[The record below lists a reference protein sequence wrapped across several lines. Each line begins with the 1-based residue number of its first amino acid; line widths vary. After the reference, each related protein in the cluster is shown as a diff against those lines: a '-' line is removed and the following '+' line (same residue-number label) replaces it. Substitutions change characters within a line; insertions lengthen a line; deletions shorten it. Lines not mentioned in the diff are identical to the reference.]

1 MANTN
6 ETVLNVNSEGSKKGF
21 LGNGL
26 LQTII
31 KKCLF
36 LLTFLLPLFWSP
48 LTSSAYDF
56 GKYQVLFVL
65 ASVSFLAWSAKIVL
79 KDKAISFNLNLL
91 DFSVIAFLLVGV
103 LSSIFSVDKYV
114 SLFGSYGIFS
124 DGLIGMLSFGAVYFL
139 IRGAK
144 NQSTEKFGL
153 TIENLLKVFFA
164 SFAIVLFVAYFSVSG
179 LGNKFSIN
187 DASIQQRIFNTTSF
201 SLEGLSV
208 FISTAM
214 VLLTGVIICS
224 DFKIKKT
231 FLKVLLF
238 ASLVLLIIIDVMPS
252 WIILSVGLSF
262 LTILALSTNSF
273 KEDMHR
279 LLLPIFFVIISVLF
293 IFIGLGNGSTD
304 SFFTFPQEQYLE
316 QSASYDIALSTIKE
330 GPKNLLIGSG
340 PATWLNDF
348 LKNKPSFFNEESVLW
363 NARLNYAGS
372 YIAGLVATTGVLGT
386 LSYLSLIAFSLI
398 GFFLLKDKKNSIPY
412 ISAIIAVLAGQFVYY
427 QNTVLMFLAW
437 FIFGLG
443 SVAWKDSLSKKFSIK
458 ESFSSER
465 KPEFNL
471 GFSVI
476 LILISLSVIT
486 GLYFT
491 TKECLADNNYVQAQ
505 KATSL
510 SDAVSYLEKSVEQDP
525 YRVTYRVVLS
535 QVYLS
540 QVYEEN
546 NKPEK
551 EQDVIIVQEK
561 MNNVTGQIAI
571 LESDFSNYVSAWELI
586 GVINRD
592 VLGDA
597 EAAIEAF
604 EKALDID
611 RRNPTLHLEIGKL
624 HVSLNDLIK
633 SRESFVKAQEMKP
646 NYIEAFLLE
655 ALTYEQ
661 EDPDEVISKLKD
673 VELKFPLDR
682 DVKYQLGRLYYNQD
696 ETDLANSYFIETIQI
711 DPNYSNAYYSLA
723 LLYEKKEEP
732 ETAIALLQRVL
743 ELNPGNQE
751 VLQKIEELES
761 QVK

>member
-6 ETVLNVNSEGSKKGF
+6 ETVLNVNSAGSKKSF

-26 LQTII
+26 LQRII

-48 LTSSAYDF
+48 LTSSFYDF

-103 LSSIFSVDKYV
+103 LSSIFSVDKYI
-114 SLFGSYGIFS
+114 SLFGSYGSFS
-124 DGLIGMLSFGAVYFL
+124 DGLIGILSFGVVYFL

-144 NQSTEKFGL
+144 NQSMEKFGL

-164 SFAIVLFVAYFSVSG
+164 SFAIVLLVAYFSVSG

-187 DASIQQRIFNTTSF
+187 DISIQQRIFNTTSF
-201 SLEGLSV
+201 SLEGLSI
-208 FISTAM
+208 FISTVM

-224 DFKIKKT
+224 DFKINKC
-231 FLKVLLF
+231 FLKILLF
-238 ASLVLLIIIDVMPS
+238 ASLVLLIVIDIIPA

-262 LTILALSTNSF
+262 LTVLALSTDSF
-273 KEDMHR
+273 KGDMHR

-293 IFIGLGNGSTD
+293 VFIGLGSGSAD

-316 QSASYDIALSTIKE
+316 QSASYDIAFNTIKE
-330 GPKNLLIGSG
+330 GPKNFLIGSG

-348 LKNKPSFFNEESVLW
+348 LKNRPASFNEESVLW
-363 NARLNYAGS
+363 GARLNYAGS
-372 YIAGLVATTGVLGT
+372 YIAGLIATTGVLGSF
-386 LSYLSLIAFSLI
+386 SYFSLIVFSLI

-412 ISAIIAVLAGQFVYY
+412 ISAIIAVLVGQFVYY
-427 QNTVLMFLAW
+427 QNTALMFLAW

-471 GFSVI
+471 GFSVV
-476 LILISLSVIT
+476 LILISLSVMA
-486 GLYFT
+486 GLYFA

-505 KATSL
+505 EATSL

-525 YRVTYRVVLS
+525 YRVTYRIVLS
-535 QVYLS
+535 QAYLS

-546 NKPEK
+546 NKPAE
-551 EQDVIIVQEK
+551 EQDAIILQEK
-561 MNNVTGQIAI
+561 INNVTEQVSI
-571 LESDFSNYVSAWELI
+571 LESDFSNYVNTWELI
-586 GVINRD
+586 GIINRD
-592 VLGDA
+592 MQGDSGL
-597 EAAIEAF
+597 AIEAF

-611 RRNPTLHLEIGKL
+611 KKNPTLHLEIGKL
-624 HVSLNDLIK
+624 HAVLNDLSK
-633 SRESFVKAQEMKP
+633 SRESFVRAQEMKSD
-646 NYIEAFLLE
+646 YVEAFLLE

-661 EDPDEVISKLKD
+661 EDPDEAINRLKEL
-673 VELKFPLDR
+673 ELKFSLDR

-711 DPNYSNAYYSLA
+711 DPDYSNAYYSLA
-723 LLYEKKEEP
+723 LLYEKKEET
-732 ETAIALLQRVL
+732 ETAIALLERVL

-751 VLQKIEELES
+751 IIQKIEELKAQAE
-761 QVK
+761 